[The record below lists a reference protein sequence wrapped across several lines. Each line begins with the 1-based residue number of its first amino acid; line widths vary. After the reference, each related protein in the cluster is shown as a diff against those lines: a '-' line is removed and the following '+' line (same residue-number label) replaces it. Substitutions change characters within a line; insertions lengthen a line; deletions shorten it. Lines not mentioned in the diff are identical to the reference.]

1 MLNLLMLIT
10 PLMNVYSRPLKWQT
24 DSRIPLSFFI
34 VLDAVR
40 MMFMTVTRVLSLML
54 MLIVTVRLRTGNI
67 QHVVIH
73 RVLRS
78 SRSRQV
84 SNR

>member
-1 MLNLLMLIT
+1 MLNLMLIT

-54 MLIVTVRLRTGNI
+54 IVTVRLRTGNI

>member
-1 MLNLLMLIT
+1 MLTLLMLIT
-10 PLMNVYSRPLKWQT
+10 PLTNVYSRPLKWQT

-54 MLIVTVRLRTGNI
+54 IVTVRLRTGNI